1 MIRLLRGVS
10 IAALVAAILLFAAA
24 QVNER
29 MNQDDTLPT
38 ITADSDTL
46 EVPCAYTTDQLLA
59 GVTASDVKD
68 GDLTSQV
75 LVGNFTRFIDPG
87 VCDLNYV
94 VFDSSEHMA
103 TLTRRIHFTDY
114 HSPRFQLSEPL
125 VFAESTTNNTD
136 VRALFSAY
144 DVLDGDLTDW
154 ITYVETDAAYNN
166 PGDYTIT
173 MEVRNSFGDTV
184 SYAFPIH
191 IYERNTQDFDITLT
205 EPLVYVEQGGRNLSG
220 GQKQRLT
227 LARAL
232 LKKAPVLIMDD
243 SASALDYATDARL
256 RTAIANLKHQPT
268 VFIVAQR
275 ASSLM
280 HADKII
286 VLDDGKIAGMGSH
299 EQLLATCSIYREIYE
314 TQFKKEA

>member
-59 GVTASDVKD
+59 GVTASDAKD

-144 DVLDGDLTDW
+144 DVLDGDLSDW

-205 EPLVYVEQGGRNLSG
+205 EPLVYVEQGGSFDPLAYVESVADFSGNKYDLSLLNVTSTVDTATPG
-220 GQKQRLT
+220 IYEVHYEIGSAASAGASDAT
-227 LARAL
+227 DNEDAAEETPAEDSGAL
-232 LKKAPVLIMDD
+232 LTSVDGEGQYGQMWL
-243 SASALDYATDARL
+243 
-256 RTAIANLKHQPT
+256 T
-268 VFIVAQR
+268 VIVQEVAQ
-275 ASSLM
+275 
-280 HADKII
+280 
-286 VLDDGKIAGMGSH
+286 
-299 EQLLATCSIYREIYE
+299 
-314 TQFKKEA
+314 